1 MPKLEKKSKN
11 FKKSVDMWQ
20 KIEYYQITSNEK
32 VRKTRTYKAFDV
44 KKSN

>member
-1 MPKLEKKSKN
+1 MPKLEKKSRN

-32 VRKTRTYKAFDV
+32 ARKTRTCNEIDV